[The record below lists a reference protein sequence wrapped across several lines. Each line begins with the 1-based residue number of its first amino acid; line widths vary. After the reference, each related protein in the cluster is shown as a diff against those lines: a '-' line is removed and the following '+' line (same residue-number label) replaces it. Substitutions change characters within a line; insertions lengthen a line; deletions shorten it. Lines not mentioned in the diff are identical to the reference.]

1 MNWVLM
7 LVLLVLVCC
16 AIYGYTK
23 GFLRIV
29 FSLVAWVIV
38 LVFVSWATPHV
49 SQWIQENTTIYEK
62 IEAACEESVRRAAQ
76 GKMEEGAAEQYGGAG
91 ELGLPESVMAQIVS
105 GASGA
110 ADTVLAET
118 GVYAGIAQSLAGF
131 IVQGIAFVTVLI
143 LSWILVHVISALLGI
158 VSHIPILK
166 GVNRFTGMLAGLME
180 GLLIVW
186 IAFYIVALCSTGETG
201 RVIVSYIN
209 QSAFLKELYE
219 NNILLSL
226 GTGFVRKRA

>member
-62 IEAACEESVRRAAQ
+62 IEAACEESVQACGRRERWKKAQ
-76 GKMEEGAAEQYGGAG
+76 WNSTEKPGNWG
-91 ELGLPESVMAQIVS
+91 
-105 GASGA
+105 
-110 ADTVLAET
+110 
-118 GVYAGIAQSLAGF
+118 
-131 IVQGIAFVTVLI
+131 
-143 LSWILVHVISALLGI
+143 WIFRNL
-158 VSHIPILK
+158 
-166 GVNRFTGMLAGLME
+166 
-180 GLLIVW
+180 
-186 IAFYIVALCSTGETG
+186 
-201 RVIVSYIN
+201 
-209 QSAFLKELYE
+209 
-219 NNILLSL
+219 
-226 GTGFVRKRA
+226 

>member
-49 SQWIQENTTIYEK
+49 SQWIQENTTIYKK

-226 GTGFVRKRA
+226 GTGFVR

>member
-131 IVQGIAFVTVLI
+131 IVQGIVFVTVLI

-226 GTGFVRKRA
+226 GTGFVR

>member
-62 IEAACEESVRRAAQ
+62 IESVRRAAQ
-76 GKMEEGAAEQYGGAG
+76 GKMEEGAVEQYGEAG
-91 ELGLPESVMAQIVS
+91 ELGLDLPESVMAQIVS

-166 GVNRFTGMLAGLME
+166 GVNRFTGMLAGLMQ

-186 IAFYIVALCSTGETG
+186 IAFYIVALCSAGETG

-226 GTGFVRKRA
+226 GTGFAR

>member
-76 GKMEEGAAEQYGGAG
+76 GKMEEGAVEQYGEAG
-91 ELGLPESVMAQIVS
+91 ELGLDLPESVMAQIVS
-105 GASGA
+105 GTSGA

-131 IVQGIAFVTVLI
+131 IVQDSGARDLGAAWNRIAYSDIKRCEPLYGNVSGADAGTSYCVDCVLHSCPLQCGRDRESDCFLYKSERISERTV
-143 LSWILVHVISALLGI
+143 
-158 VSHIPILK
+158 
-166 GVNRFTGMLAGLME
+166 
-180 GLLIVW
+180 
-186 IAFYIVALCSTGETG
+186 
-201 RVIVSYIN
+201 
-209 QSAFLKELYE
+209 
-219 NNILLSL
+219 
-226 GTGFVRKRA
+226 

>member
-62 IEAACEESVRRAAQ
+62 IEATCEESVRRAAQ

-91 ELGLPESVMAQIVS
+91 ELGLDLPESVMAQIVS

-118 GVYAGIAQSLAGF
+118 GVYAGSLAGF

-143 LSWILVHVISALLGI
+143 LSWILVQVISALLGI

-226 GTGFVRKRA
+226 GTGFAR

>member
-1 MNWVLM
+1 MNWALM

-76 GKMEEGAAEQYGGAG
+76 GKMEEGAAEQYGEAG
-91 ELGLPESVMAQIVS
+91 ELGLDLPESVMAQIVS

-110 ADTVLAET
+110 ADTALAET

-131 IVQGIAFVTVLI
+131 IVQGIAFVTVL
-143 LSWILVHVISALLGI
+143 ISALLGI

-226 GTGFVRKRA
+226 GTGFAR

>member
-226 GTGFVRKRA
+226 GTGFVR

>member
-76 GKMEEGAAEQYGGAG
+76 GKMEEGAVEQYGEAG
-91 ELGLPESVMAQIVS
+91 ELGLDLPESVMAQIVS

-131 IVQGIAFVTVLI
+131 IVAFVTVLI

-226 GTGFVRKRA
+226 GTGFAR

>member
-7 LVLLVLVCC
+7 LVLLVLACC

-76 GKMEEGAAEQYGGAG
+76 GKMEEGAGEQYRAAG
-91 ELGLPESVMAQIVS
+91 ELGLDLPESVMARFPVGFQPELHVKFCIQKKGHSKSIGTPLFIAHIVLL
-105 GASGA
+105 
-110 ADTVLAET
+110 VL
-118 GVYAGIAQSLAGF
+118 
-131 IVQGIAFVTVLI
+131 
-143 LSWILVHVISALLGI
+143 
-158 VSHIPILK
+158 
-166 GVNRFTGMLAGLME
+166 R
-180 GLLIVW
+180 
-186 IAFYIVALCSTGETG
+186 
-201 RVIVSYIN
+201 
-209 QSAFLKELYE
+209 
-219 NNILLSL
+219 
-226 GTGFVRKRA
+226 

>member
-76 GKMEEGAAEQYGGAG
+76 GKMEEGAVEQYGEAG
-91 ELGLPESVMAQIVS
+91 ELGLDLPESVMAQIVS

-143 LSWILVHVISALLGI
+143 LSWILVHVISALLGATEFELAVRLWK
-158 VSHIPILK
+158 VSRTEGFIFIGAFFGVLMLGTINGVLIGIILK
-166 GVNRFTGMLAGLME
+166 
-180 GLLIVW
+180 
-186 IAFYIVALCSTGETG
+186 
-201 RVIVSYIN
+201 
-209 QSAFLKELYE
+209 
-219 NNILLSL
+219 
-226 GTGFVRKRA
+226 

>member
-1 MNWVLM
+1 M
-7 LVLLVLVCC
+7 
-16 AIYGYTK
+16 YK
-23 GFLRIV
+23 R
-29 FSLVAWVIV
+29 
-38 LVFVSWATPHV
+38 
-49 SQWIQENTTIYEK
+49 Q
-62 IEAACEESVRRAAQ
+62 
-76 GKMEEGAAEQYGGAG
+76 
-91 ELGLPESVMAQIVS
+91 
-105 GASGA
+105 

-166 GVNRFTGMLAGLME
+166 GVNRFTGMLAGLMQ

-186 IAFYIVALCSTGETG
+186 IAFYIVALCSAGETG

-226 GTGFVRKRA
+226 GTGFRCV

>member
-76 GKMEEGAAEQYGGAG
+76 GKMEEGAVEQYGEAG
-91 ELGLPESVMAQIVS
+91 ELGLDLPESVMAQIVS

-118 GVYAGIAQSLAGF
+118 GVYAGIAQSL
-131 IVQGIAFVTVLI
+131 AFVTVLI

-166 GVNRFTGMLAGLME
+166 GVNRFTGMLAGLMQ

-186 IAFYIVALCSTGETG
+186 IAFYIVALCSAGETG

-226 GTGFVRKRA
+226 GTGFAR

>member
-76 GKMEEGAAEQYGGAG
+76 GKMEEGAVEQYGEAG
-91 ELGLPESVMAQIVS
+91 ELGLDLPESVMAQIVS
-105 GASGA
+105 GASGV

-158 VSHIPILK
+158 VSSDIKRCEPLY
-166 GVNRFTGMLAGLME
+166 GNVSGADAGTSYCVDCVLHSCP
-180 GLLIVW
+180 LQ
-186 IAFYIVALCSTGETG
+186 CG
-201 RVIVSYIN
+201 RDRESDC
-209 QSAFLKELYE
+209 FLYKSERISE
-219 NNILLSL
+219 R
-226 GTGFVRKRA
+226 TV

>member
-1 MNWVLM
+1 MNWVLI
-7 LVLLVLVCC
+7 LVLLVLACC

-62 IEAACEESVRRAAQ
+62 IEAACEESVWRAAQ

-226 GTGFVRKRA
+226 GTGFVR

>member
-76 GKMEEGAAEQYGGAG
+76 GKMEEGAVEQYGEAG

-226 GTGFVRKRA
+226 GTGFVR

>member
-7 LVLLVLVCC
+7 LVLLVLACC

-226 GTGFVRKRA
+226 GTGFVH

>member
-38 LVFVSWATPHV
+38 LVFVSWATPLC

-76 GKMEEGAAEQYGGAG
+76 GKMEEGAVEQYGEAG
-91 ELGLPESVMAQIVS
+91 KLGLDLPESVMAQIVS
-105 GASGA
+105 GGLPAQRTLCLRRPGICRDRAEPGRIYRAGNCVCDGADSLVDSGA
-110 ADTVLAET
+110 RDLGAAWNRIAYSDIKRCEPLYGNVSGADAGTSIVDCVLHSCPLQCRRDRESDCFL
-118 GVYAGIAQSLAGF
+118 YKSERISLLTNG
-131 IVQGIAFVTVLI
+131 
-143 LSWILVHVISALLGI
+143 
-158 VSHIPILK
+158 
-166 GVNRFTGMLAGLME
+166 
-180 GLLIVW
+180 
-186 IAFYIVALCSTGETG
+186 
-201 RVIVSYIN
+201 
-209 QSAFLKELYE
+209 
-219 NNILLSL
+219 
-226 GTGFVRKRA
+226 

>member
-76 GKMEEGAAEQYGGAG
+76 GKMEEGAVEQYGEAG
-91 ELGLPESVMAQIVS
+91 ELGLDLPESVMAQIVS

-166 GVNRFTGMLAGLME
+166 GVNRFTGMLAG
-180 GLLIVW
+180 
-186 IAFYIVALCSTGETG
+186 
-201 RVIVSYIN
+201 
-209 QSAFLKELYE
+209 
-219 NNILLSL
+219 
-226 GTGFVRKRA
+226 

>member
-180 GLLIVW
+180 GILIVW

-226 GTGFVRKRA
+226 GTGFVH

>member
-76 GKMEEGAAEQYGGAG
+76 GKMEEGAVEQYGEAG
-91 ELGLPESVMAQIVS
+91 ELGLDLPESVMAQIVS
-105 GASGA
+105 GASGV

-166 GVNRFTGMLAGLME
+166 GVNRFTGMLAGLQ

-186 IAFYIVALCSTGETG
+186 IAFYIVALCSAGETG

-226 GTGFVRKRA
+226 GTGFAR

>member
-62 IEAACEESVRRAAQ
+62 IEAACEASVRRAAQ
-76 GKMEEGAAEQYGGAG
+76 GKMEEDAAEQYGGAG

-166 GVNRFTGMLAGLME
+166 GVNRFTGMIAGLME

-226 GTGFVRKRA
+226 GTGFVH

>member
-76 GKMEEGAAEQYGGAG
+76 ERWKK
-91 ELGLPESVMAQIVS
+91 AQWNS
-105 GASGA
+105 TEKPGNWG
-110 ADTVLAET
+110 
-118 GVYAGIAQSLAGF
+118 
-131 IVQGIAFVTVLI
+131 
-143 LSWILVHVISALLGI
+143 WIFRNL
-158 VSHIPILK
+158 
-166 GVNRFTGMLAGLME
+166 
-180 GLLIVW
+180 
-186 IAFYIVALCSTGETG
+186 
-201 RVIVSYIN
+201 
-209 QSAFLKELYE
+209 
-219 NNILLSL
+219 
-226 GTGFVRKRA
+226 

>member
-7 LVLLVLVCC
+7 LVLLVLACC

-62 IEAACEESVRRAAQ
+62 IEAACEESVRAAQ
-76 GKMEEGAAEQYGGAG
+76 GKMEEGAGEQYRAAG
-91 ELGLPESVMAQIVS
+91 ELGLDLPESVMAQIVS

-143 LSWILVHVISALLGI
+143 LSWILVHVISTLLGI

-186 IAFYIVALCSTGETG
+186 IAFYIVALCSAGETG

-219 NNILLSL
+219 NNILLFL
-226 GTGFVRKRA
+226 GTGFVR

>member
-76 GKMEEGAAEQYGGAG
+76 GKMEEDAAEQYGGAG

-166 GVNRFTGMLAGLME
+166 GVNRFTGMIAGLME

-226 GTGFVRKRA
+226 GTGFVH

>member
-62 IEAACEESVRRAAQ
+62 IEAAACEESVRRAAQ
-76 GKMEEGAAEQYGGAG
+76 GKMEEGAVEQYGEAG
-91 ELGLPESVMAQIVS
+91 ELGLDLPESVMAQIVS

-166 GVNRFTGMLAGLME
+166 GVNRFTGMLAGLMQ

-186 IAFYIVALCSTGETG
+186 IAFYIVALCSAGETG

-226 GTGFVRKRA
+226 GTGFAR

>member
-226 GTGFVRKRA
+226 GTGFAR

>member
-1 MNWVLM
+1 M
-7 LVLLVLVCC
+7 
-16 AIYGYTK
+16 
-23 GFLRIV
+23 
-29 FSLVAWVIV
+29 
-38 LVFVSWATPHV
+38 
-49 SQWIQENTTIYEK
+49 
-62 IEAACEESVRRAAQ
+62 
-76 GKMEEGAAEQYGGAG
+76 
-91 ELGLPESVMAQIVS
+91 
-105 GASGA
+105 
-110 ADTVLAET
+110 
-118 GVYAGIAQSLAGF
+118 
-131 IVQGIAFVTVLI
+131 TVLI

-226 GTGFVRKRA
+226 GTGFAR

>member
-166 GVNRFTGMLAGLME
+166 GVNRFTGMLEGLME

-226 GTGFVRKRA
+226 GTGFVR

>member
-76 GKMEEGAAEQYGGAG
+76 GKMEEGAVEQYGEAG
-91 ELGLPESVMAQIVS
+91 ELGLDLPESVMAQIVS

-158 VSHIPILK
+158 VSHIP
-166 GVNRFTGMLAGLME
+166 GLME

-226 GTGFVRKRA
+226 GTGFAR

>member
-49 SQWIQENTTIYEK
+49 SQWIQENTTIYKK

-76 GKMEEGAAEQYGGAG
+76 GKMEEGAVEQYGEAGGTGAG
-91 ELGLPESVMAQIVS
+91 SSGICDGADRFGGFRRSGHCACGDRSICRDRAEPGRIYRARNCVCDGADSLVDSGARDLGAAWNRIAYSDIKRCEPLYGNVS
-105 GASGA
+105 GADAGTSYCV
-110 ADTVLAET
+110 DCVLHSCPLQCRER
-118 GVYAGIAQSLAGF
+118 
-131 IVQGIAFVTVLI
+131 QG
-143 LSWILVHVISALLGI
+143 
-158 VSHIPILK
+158 
-166 GVNRFTGMLAGLME
+166 E
-180 GLLIVW
+180 
-186 IAFYIVALCSTGETG
+186 
-201 RVIVSYIN
+201 
-209 QSAFLKELYE
+209 
-219 NNILLSL
+219 
-226 GTGFVRKRA
+226 

>member
-76 GKMEEGAAEQYGGAG
+76 DIVFPVHIKEAEHGGDSLCDDCRVGGSCGSKPCVHDQYD
-91 ELGLPESVMAQIVS
+91 I
-105 GASGA
+105 
-110 ADTVLAET
+110 
-118 GVYAGIAQSLAGF
+118 
-131 IVQGIAFVTVLI
+131 
-143 LSWILVHVISALLGI
+143 
-158 VSHIPILK
+158 
-166 GVNRFTGMLAGLME
+166 
-180 GLLIVW
+180 
-186 IAFYIVALCSTGETG
+186 
-201 RVIVSYIN
+201 
-209 QSAFLKELYE
+209 
-219 NNILLSL
+219 
-226 GTGFVRKRA
+226 

>member
-166 GVNRFTGMLAGLME
+166 GVNRFTGMIAGLME

-226 GTGFVRKRA
+226 GTGFVL

>member
-76 GKMEEGAAEQYGGAG
+76 GKMEEGAAEQYGEAG

-226 GTGFVRKRA
+226 GTGFVR